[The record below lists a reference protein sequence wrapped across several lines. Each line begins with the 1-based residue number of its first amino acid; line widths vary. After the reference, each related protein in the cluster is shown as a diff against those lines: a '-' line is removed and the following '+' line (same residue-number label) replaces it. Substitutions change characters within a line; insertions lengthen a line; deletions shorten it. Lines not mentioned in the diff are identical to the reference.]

1 MRSKLTHISI
11 AVLCWTIRGVIRLI
25 SILSRLFKARTP
37 SHVPVHFVFM
47 CHTWLVQ
54 WIKLLISWLFIC
66 RAFNL
71 FCRAFNLFCCACR
84 AGSIKANFLTIFVFV
99 VITDMDIL
107 NTTVPPSTNLTTNST
122 LNTTTEAQT
131 TATAN
136 FYSNLVLESLMTSL
150 ATEIQTVIEAS
161 IEVEGN

>member
-11 AVLCWTIRGVIRLI
+11 VVLCWTIRGVIRLI

-71 FCRAFNLFCCACR
+71 FCCVCR

-107 NTTVPPSTNLTTNST
+107 NTTVPPSTNVTTNST
-122 LNTTTEAQT
+122 SNTTTEAQT